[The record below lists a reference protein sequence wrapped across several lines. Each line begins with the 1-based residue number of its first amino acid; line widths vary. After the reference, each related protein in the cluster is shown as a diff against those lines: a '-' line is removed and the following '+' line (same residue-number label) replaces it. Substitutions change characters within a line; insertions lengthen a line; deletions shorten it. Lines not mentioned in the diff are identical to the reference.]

1 MKRTIVLYGVVM
13 CLLIF
18 LLKFLEYRLWIREL
32 SSAHYVGIVAILF
45 AVLGI
50 WIGLRLGGKEMGIA
64 PVPVMKGPDVNEILR
79 TKGISQREFEVLQLM
94 AKGCSNQE
102 IADKLFISLNTVK
115 THTSNLFQK
124 LDVRRRTQAIEYAKR
139 DGLLG

>member
-1 MKRTIVLYGVVM
+1 M

-50 WIGLRLGGKEMGIA
+50 WIGRKLGGKEMGIA
-64 PVPVMKGPDVNEILR
+64 PVPVMKAPDVNEILQ

-124 LDVRRRTQAIEYAKR
+124 LDARRRTQAIEYAKR

>member
-1 MKRTIVLYGVVM
+1 MKRTIILYGVVM

-45 AVLGI
+45 ALLGT
-50 WIGLRLGGKEMGIA
+50 WIGRKLGGKGKIRG
-64 PVPVMKGPDVNEILR
+64 PVPLIKGPDVNELLR
-79 TKGISQREFEVLQLM
+79 MKGISQREFEVLELM

-124 LDVRRRTQAIEYAKR
+124 LDARRRTQAIEYAKR

>member
-13 CLLIF
+13 CVLIF

-32 SSAHYVGIVAILF
+32 SMAHYVGIVAILF
-45 AVLGI
+45 AVLGV
-50 WIGLRLGGKEMGIA
+50 WIGKKLGGTE
-64 PVPVMKGPDVNEILR
+64 KGVVTATIIKTDVNELLR
-79 TKGISQREFEVLQLM
+79 ARGISQREFEVLELM
-94 AKGCSNQE
+94 SKGYSNQE

-124 LDVRRRTQAIEYAKR
+124 LDARRRTQAIEHAKR
-139 DGLLG
+139 DGLIG